1 MEDPREEPAVSR
13 DEVTGL
19 FLSWRRGEPQAFNVL
34 FEQLYDELR
43 KLARGQLARARPGE
57 TLHTTALVH
66 EAYLRLIDSAR
77 VDVREREHFLAL
89 AARAMRF
96 VLVDAARERMA
107 KKRGGDRQRVE
118 LHDVVVVHPGPTAEQ
133 LLIVDRALDRLS
145 GLDARQARVFEM
157 RAFGGLSVDETASVL
172 EVSPKTVKRDWRK
185 ARMFLT
191 RELAAGQQ
199 P

>member
-1 MEDPREEPAVSR
+1 MEDPRPEPAGAR
-13 DEVTGL
+13 EDVTGL

-43 KLARGQLARARPGE
+43 KLAHAQRARARPGE

-66 EAYLRLIDSAR
+66 EAYLRLIDSTR

-107 KKRGGDRQRVE
+107 KKRGGDQQHVE
-118 LHDVVVVHPGPTAEQ
+118 LHDVVVVNPAPTAEQ

-145 GLDARQARVFEM
+145 GLDARQAQVFEM

-191 RELAAGQQ
+191 RELAAGN
-199 P
+199 PP

>member
-1 MEDPREEPAVSR
+1 MPR
-13 DEVTGL
+13 DDVTGL
-19 FLSWRRGEPQAFNVL
+19 FLSWRRGESQAFNVL

-57 TLHTTALVH
+57 TLRTTALVH
-66 EAYLRLIDSAR
+66 EAYLRLIDSTR

-107 KKRGGDRQRVE
+107 QKRGGDQQRVE
-118 LHDVVVVHPGPTAEQ
+118 LHDVVVVNPGPTAEQ

-191 RELAAGQQ
+191 RELAVEEHS
-199 P
+199 

>member
-1 MEDPREEPAVSR
+1 MEEPREEPALPR
-13 DEVTGL
+13 DDVTGL

-57 TLHTTALVH
+57 TLRTTALVH
-66 EAYLRLIDSAR
+66 EAYLRLIDSTR

-107 KKRGGDRQRVE
+107 KKRGGDQQRVE
-118 LHDVVVVHPGPTAEQ
+118 LHDVVVVNPGPTAEQ

-191 RELAAGQQ
+191 RELAAENH

>member
-1 MEDPREEPAVSR
+1 MPR
-13 DEVTGL
+13 DDVTGL

-57 TLHTTALVH
+57 TLRTTALVH
-66 EAYLRLIDSAR
+66 EAYLRLIDSTR
-77 VDVREREHFLAL
+77 IDVREREHFLAL

-107 KKRGGDRQRVE
+107 KKRGGDQQRVE
-118 LHDVVVVHPGPTAEQ
+118 LHDVVVVNPGPTAEQ

-191 RELAAGQQ
+191 RELAAGEH